1 MHLNPHHDPIP
12 GRYPLPV
19 SFRQTKPRVHALP
32 PAERAE
38 RIFKERLA
46 PLGCRVEFGPNGEG
60 GVFIEMASIRLTDYG
75 PTLEQA
81 ILNFVESAKEV
92 AGMKKAPGEK
102 WTKDLENQH
111 RVLKKALAR

>member
-1 MHLNPHHDPIP
+1 MHLNPHHDPVP

-19 SFRQTKPRVHALP
+19 LLRQTKPRIHALP

-38 RIFKERLA
+38 RIFRERLA
-46 PLGCRVEFGPNGEG
+46 PLGCRIEFGPANEG
-60 GVFIEMASIRLTDYG
+60 GVFIEMASIRLTDFG

-81 ILNFVESAKEV
+81 ILNFVESAQEV
-92 AGMKKAPGEK
+92 ADMKKATGER
-102 WTKDLENQH
+102 WTKDLEAQH